1 MFSKHRI
8 MAVLAVVLSLVVS
21 ASLFTGCGGGEKPAA
36 KAKDTVIVGTGYDAK
51 TLDPIGTND
60 VASSNVMLQIYQNL
74 VKVNEK
80 GEVVPD
86 LAESYKKIDS
96 VTYEFKIRKGV
107 KFHNGEEL
115 KASDVKFTL
124 ERAASPLGAAV
135 SHLFEALDVASL
147 KLVDD
152 YTIQMKLKYV
162 FPPFVA
168 TSLTHTGGSILN
180 EKAVKA
186 AGKDYGQS
194 PVGTG
199 PFKFVKWTKGDNIEL
214 TRYDEFSGQKA
225 AYKTLII
232 RPIPEVTNRAI
243 ELESGGIDVCYEV
256 STNDLK
262 RLGEN
267 KDIKVLR
274 VLDNGTSFMGMNTKK
289 KPYDDVRVRQAIS
302 YAIDTPTVV
311 DSVWRGIGKAA
322 AGPVSPKIKYAN
334 TELKPHEYNVEKA
347 KQLLKEAGFPDGFKT
362 SIWTNDRKERIDM
375 ATIMQNQLKQV
386 GITAEIKV
394 VEWGAYLEGTAR
406 GEQDMFIIG
415 WTASGNDP
423 DISLFAQFHSSKH
436 GAGGNRAFYKND
448 KVDELLMKGRQMDDS
463 DARKKIYF
471 DLQDMIK
478 ADAPW
483 IFLNNGE
490 QVVGVRKNIAGFQPS
505 PLGYHVLYNI
515 KFEGQ

>member
-1 MFSKHRI
+1 MFRRHKI
-8 MAVLAVVLSLVVS
+8 MAVLAIVLSLMLS
-21 ASLFTGCGGGEKPAA
+21 TALFAGCGGEEKSAG

-51 TLDPIGTND
+51 TLDPIATND
-60 VASSNVMLQIYQNL
+60 VASSNVMCQIYGTL
-74 VKVNEK
+74 VQVNEK
-80 GEVVPD
+80 GEIIPM
-86 LAESYKKIDS
+86 LAESFKKLDEK
-96 VTYEFKIRKGV
+96 TYEFKLKKGV

-135 SHLFEALDVASL
+135 AHLFEPLDVSSL
-147 KLVDD
+147 KVVDD

-162 FPPFVA
+162 FPPFIA

-186 AGKDYGQS
+186 AGKDYGQN

-199 PFKFVKWTKGDNIEL
+199 PFKFSKWTKGDRIEL
-214 TRYDEFSGQKA
+214 TRNDSYYGEKPAF
-225 AYKTLII
+225 KTLVI
-232 RPIPEVTNRAI
+232 RPIPEATNRAI

-256 STNDLK
+256 SANDLK
-262 RLGEN
+262 RLQDN
-267 KDIKVLR
+267 KDVKILR
-274 VLDNGTSFMGMNTKK
+274 VLDNGTTFMGMNTKK

-302 YAIDTPTVV
+302 YAIDTKTVV
-311 DSVWRGIGKAA
+311 DTVWRGIGRAA
-322 AGPVSPKIKYAN
+322 VGPVPPNIKYHNSA
-334 TELKPHEYNVEKA
+334 LKQHEYNVEKA
-347 KQLLKEAGFPDGFKT
+347 KQLLKEAGYPDGFKT

-406 GEQDMFIIG
+406 GDQDMFIIG

-423 DISLFAQFHSSKH
+423 DISLFAQFHSTKH
-436 GAGGNRAFYKND
+436 GAGGNRCFYKND
-448 KVDELLMKGRQMDDS
+448 KVDELLLKGRQMEDS
-463 DARKKIYF
+463 DDRKKIYT
-471 DLQDMIK
+471 DLQDMIN

-483 IFLNNGE
+483 IFLNNSE
-490 QVVGVRKNIAGFQPS
+490 QVVAVRKDIGGFKPS
-505 PLGYHVLYNI
+505 PVGYHVLYNI
-515 KFEGQ
+515 KFEGK

>member
-8 MAVLAVVLSLVVS
+8 IAVFTVILSLIVS
-21 ASLFTGCGGGEKPAA
+21 ASLFAGCGGGEKPAA

-80 GEVVPD
+80 GEVIPD
-86 LAESYKKIDS
+86 LAESYKKLDDL
-96 VTYEFKIRKGV
+96 TYEFKIRKGV

-135 SHLFEALDVASL
+135 AHVFEALDVSSI
-147 KLVDD
+147 KVIDD

-199 PFKFVKWTKGDNIEL
+199 PFKFVKWTKGDRIEL
-214 TRYDEFSGQKA
+214 TRFDEFSGSKA
-225 AYKTLII
+225 AYKNLVI

-262 RLGEN
+262 RLEEN
-267 KDIKVLR
+267 KDVKVLR

-289 KPYDDVRVRQAIS
+289 KPFDDVRIRQAIS

-311 DSVWRGIGKAA
+311 NTVWRGIGKAA
-322 AGPVSPKIKYAN
+322 AGPVPPNIKYSNPA
-334 TELKPHEYNVEKA
+334 LKTHEYNVDKA
-347 KQLLKEAGFPDGFKT
+347 KQLLKEAGLPDGFKT

-406 GEQDMFIIG
+406 GEQDLFIIG

-423 DISLFAQFHSSKH
+423 DISLFAQFHSSKF

-448 KVDELLMKGRQMDDS
+448 KVDQLLMQGRQMEDS
-463 DARKKIYF
+463 DARKQVYF
-471 DLQDMIK
+471 ELQDIIK

-483 IFLNNGE
+483 VFLNNQE
-490 QVVGVRKNIAGFQPS
+490 QVVAVRKNIAGFQPS
-505 PLGYHVLYNI
+505 PLGYHALYNI